1 MTDKKVNIS
10 DVNEEGYP
18 NREVT
23 NQTVDHS
30 CRSDARKLHC
40 SLARAGMAARD
51 SKLESGRLNP

>member
-23 NQTVDHS
+23 NPTVDHS
-30 CRSDARKLHC
+30 CSCRSPEVTLFISQGWD
-40 SLARAGMAARD
+40 GG
-51 SKLESGRLNP
+51 EGFQT